1 MTGRVRLARSRWSR
15 VYAAIKI
22 VPSANFN
29 DVYGNAAMTK
39 ERKAL
44 EREVSI
50 MKLLNH
56 PNLMKLYDVYE
67 LQGHL

>member
-1 MTGRVRLARSRWSR
+1 MS
-15 VYAAIKI
+15 
-22 VPSANFN
+22 
-29 DVYGNAAMTK
+29 K

-44 EREVSI
+44 EREVGI

>member
-1 MTGRVRLARSRWSR
+1 MRLARSRWPR
-15 VYAAIKI
+15 AYAAIKI
-22 VPSANFN
+22 VPSANF
-29 DVYGNAAMTK
+29 DDPSKNAVFSK

-56 PNLMKLYDVYE
+56 PNLIKLYDVYE